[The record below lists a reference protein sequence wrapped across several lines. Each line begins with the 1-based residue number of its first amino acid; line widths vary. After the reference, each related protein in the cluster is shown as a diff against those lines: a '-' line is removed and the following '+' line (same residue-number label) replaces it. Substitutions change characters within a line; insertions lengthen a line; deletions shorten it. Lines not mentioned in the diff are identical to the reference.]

1 MPFSAVEPKPL
12 SCMPRQMKTPISNI
26 LMWRLSTLSSIKRA
40 RCLWVGP
47 RSWPKI
53 LTCSKTTKVSLNV
66 SSFLQSISTY
76 QSFNENQQQAP
87 IWSLSNLHGESDT
100 DMWTHWDRMMTA
112 TWVTDEVKK
121 AVEKGNIL
129 DKIFEVWHFERI
141 SLYDPQTKSGGAF
154 TDYVNTFLKKAKLP
168 VGQNGV
174 KPIMTDINTQRN
186 TTKGKEFVS
195 NTITLH
201 RTQVSERWQN
211 WCWTVF
217 GGIFG
222 QRENM
227 PKNVHTRS
235 LRICRYAD
243 K

>member
-1 MPFSAVEPKPL
+1 
-12 SCMPRQMKTPISNI
+12 
-26 LMWRLSTLSSIKRA
+26 
-40 RCLWVGP
+40 
-47 RSWPKI
+47 
-53 LTCSKTTKVSLNV
+53 
-66 SSFLQSISTY
+66 
-76 QSFNENQQQAP
+76 
-87 IWSLSNLHGESDT
+87 
-100 DMWTHWDRMMTA
+100 MTA

-121 AVEKGNIL
+121 AVEKGYIL

-154 TDYVNTFLKKAKLP
+154 TDYVNTFLKKSKASGWPKWCQTDNDRYKYTEEYHQREGIPFEYHNNASNPGLRALAKLML
-168 VGQNGV
+168 N
-174 KPIMTDINTQRN
+174 
-186 TTKGKEFVS
+186 S
-195 NTITLH
+195 
-201 RTQVSERWQN
+201 
-211 WCWTVF
+211 F